1 MQVSVDGLFIVR
13 AKEFLD
19 VVMKS
24 PVFNNTA
31 DQPQT
36 EEEELQSLHD
46 ESFALNRSIR
56 RSSRRAPRAKPVT
69 EVPFSSLT
77 AHALLTAPRRPPQL
91 VSSPQ
96 SFAVF

>member
-1 MQVSVDGLFIVR
+1 VQVSVDGLFIVR

-56 RSSRRAPRAKPVT
+56 RSSRRASRAKPVT
-69 EVPFSSLT
+69 EVPFSLT
-77 AHALLTAPRRPPQL
+77 AYPLLTAPRRAPQL

-96 SFAVF
+96 SFAVL